1 VGDLS
6 AKQER
11 ALAQASCCRSIMY
24 SEICFHYTIAFQ
36 FRQRVA
42 DISELQSHIHDD
54 HYLSR
59 WLRARNFDVS
69 KSEKMIRQVGM
80 DIYLNGRNSL
90 NAAKR
95 TRY

>member
-1 VGDLS
+1 MSGYVGDLS

-11 ALAQASCCRSIMY
+11 ALA
-24 SEICFHYTIAFQ
+24 Q

>member
-1 VGDLS
+1 MSGYVGDLS

-59 WLRARNFDVS
+59 WLRGIVYS
-69 KSEKMIRQVGM
+69 TIRLPV
-80 DIYLNGRNSL
+80 R
-90 NAAKR
+90 
-95 TRY
+95 